1 MSTVE
6 SKTKRTA
13 LIAIVLIAVIV
24 VAAGLYYW
32 LVYVPSLSPP
42 SPAYLIKEYT
52 IAVSEEGFDPSHLEV
67 YNPNPPEPFII
78 KLTITGKDTAH
89 TFVIDELGVEQ
100 TIEAGQ
106 TVTVQFVAEKGVR
119 GRFRF
124 YCSLHGE
131 EGALTIAFGGG

>member
-1 MSTVE
+1 MSAVE

-13 LIAIVLIAVIV
+13 LIVIVLIAVIV

-42 SPAYLIKEYT
+42 GPAYPIKERT
-52 IAVSEEGFDPSHLEV
+52 IAVSKEGFDSSHIEV

-78 KLTITGKDTAH
+78 KLTITSKDTAH
-89 TFVIDELGVEQ
+89 TFVIDEFGVEQ
-100 TIEAGQ
+100 TIEAEQ
-106 TVTVQFVAEKGVR
+106 TVTVQFVSEKGVR

-131 EGALTIAFGGG
+131 EGQLTIAFGGG